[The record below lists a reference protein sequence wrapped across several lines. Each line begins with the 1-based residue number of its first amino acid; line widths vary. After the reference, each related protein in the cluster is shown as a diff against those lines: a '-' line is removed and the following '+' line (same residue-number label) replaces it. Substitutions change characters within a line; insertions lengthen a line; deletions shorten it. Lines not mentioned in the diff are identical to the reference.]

1 VPPGVWQV
9 EKSLPESNY
18 GRPGFSR
25 ERSREPASQL
35 TSSLFLAKAR
45 REPSGTNLKML
56 QDARSGP

>member
-1 VPPGVWQV
+1 MGDRV
-9 EKSLPESNY
+9 
-18 GRPGFSR
+18 FSR

-56 QDARSGP
+56 QDAHTGPRLMF